1 MKIFKFLLVGILF
14 QINLSCDN
22 DFLELKP
29 KNILLE
35 DQVWNDESMIKSLL
49 ANYYNRLPT
58 NYSLYENE
66 RYFAELD
73 EAVAVNSPESGM
85 NLDDNNIISYSYDRW
100 TLWNYSLIRDI
111 NLAIEG
117 IRDYS
122 KELTSVKKDSYYAEF
137 RFLRAFCYFE
147 LVKRMGGVPI
157 IEEQLIYDYNG
168 DPSYLAKPRS
178 KEEEVYDFIASECDE
193 IKDIIGNGESL
204 TRANKYSVLALKSR
218 AMLYAASICKYN
230 NLMESPITLPGAEVG
245 ISADKANGYYKA
257 ALEAAKEVIASNNF
271 ALYRND
277 ADPRENFYQAIVTK
291 SNNPEVILAMD
302 FNIVKKHNFSYHQIC
317 RTMREDNLS
326 SSGISPSLNL
336 VEAYEYL
343 DGTPGTLH
351 GLGDGSNTAGG
362 QVNWIFY
369 DNPADIFANKD
380 ARLYGTIIYPGT
392 SFKGVN
398 ANIQAGVYVWNNSVN
413 KYDRIESSTL
423 GSKYTDGE
431 TLTGLG
437 GPVRSGSEVSNTGFY
452 LRKYIDPEPM
462 SSARGIGSAVWWIKF
477 RYAEILLNAAEAAFE
492 LGGENMED
500 AVRYVN
506 ELRERAGFPPNSLN
520 ASTLTIDRIRNERR
534 VEFAFE
540 DHRLWD
546 VKRWRV
552 AHKLWDGTS
561 TNRDANIYALYCYRI
576 VHPGSPNHG
585 KYVFDKFVAP
595 NFKTPRF
602 FQLGNYYSRI
612 GQTILDNNS
621 LIVKNP
627 FH

>member
-1 MKIFKFLLVGILF
+1 MKIFKFLVICILF
-14 QINLSCDN
+14 QINLSCND

-49 ANYYNRLPT
+49 ANYYNRLPI
-58 NYSLYENE
+58 NYAIYSDE

-73 EAVAVNSPESGM
+73 EAIAVNSPESGM

-100 TLWNYSLIRDI
+100 TLWNYTLIRDI

-122 KELTSVKKDSYYAEF
+122 KDLNSSQKDAYYAEF

-147 LVKRMGGVPI
+147 LAKRMGGVPI
-157 IEEQLIYDYNG
+157 ITEQLIYDYKG

-178 KEEEVYDFIASECDE
+178 KEEEVYDFIAKECDE
-193 IKDIIGNGESL
+193 IKNSIGNPGSQ
-204 TRANKYSVLALKSR
+204 TRANKYTVLALKSR

-230 NLMESPITLPGAEVG
+230 SLMESPITLPGAEVG
-245 ISADKANGYYKA
+245 IPANKANGYYQA
-257 ALEAAKEVIASNNF
+257 ALDAAKEIINSNKYSLYSNNT
-271 ALYRND
+271 NTK
-277 ADPRENFYQAIVTK
+277 ENFYEAIVTK
-291 SNNPEVILAMD
+291 SNNPEVIMAMD
-302 FNIVKKHNFSYHQIC
+302 FNIVKKHNFSYHHIC

-343 DGTPGTLH
+343 DGTPGPLK
-351 GLGDGSNTAGG
+351 GLGDGSNTSKG
-362 QVNWIFY
+362 QANWIFY
-369 DNPADIFANKD
+369 DRPEDIFANKD
-380 ARLYGTIIYPGT
+380 ARLYGTIVYPGT
-392 SFKGVN
+392 SFKGIN
-398 ANIQAGVYVWNNSVN
+398 ADIQAGVYVWNNSLN

-462 SSARGIGSAVWWIKF
+462 SSARGIGSAVWWVKF

-492 LGGENMED
+492 LGGTNMAD
-500 AVRYVN
+500 AVKYVN
-506 ELRERAGFPPNSLN
+506 EVRERAGFPSNSLDL
-520 ASTLTIDRIRNERR
+520 SSLTIERIRNERR

-546 VKRWRV
+546 AKRWRI

-561 TNRDANIYALYCYRI
+561 SNPDANIYALYCYRI
-576 VHPGSPNHG
+576 VHPGSPNDR

-612 GQTILDNNS
+612 EQSILDNNS
-621 LIVKNP
+621 LIIKNP